1 MRTISLFAFLQKCLL
16 GWPLYFGGGASAPP
30 APPPTPAPVDA
41 STQDAQKKVNL
52 AEKRRIG
59 GMDAMRGDV
68 LGSMSRNRGLAS
80 TLGGTANA
88 YTGEA

>member
-16 GWPLYFGGGASAPP
+16 GWPLYFGGGATAPPSAPP
-30 APPPTPAPVDA
+30 LAAPMDA
-41 STQDAQKKVNL
+41 SSADAQSKVNL
-52 AEKRRIG
+52 ADKRRIG
-59 GMDAMRGDV
+59 GMDAMKGDV

>member
-1 MRTISLFAFLQKCLL
+1 M
-16 GWPLYFGGGASAPP
+16 
-30 APPPTPAPVDA
+30 DA
-41 STQDAQKKVNL
+41 SSADAQSKVNL
-52 AEKRRIG
+52 ADKRRIG
-59 GMDAMRGDV
+59 GMDAMKGDV